1 MAPQKIKITK
11 NEIPNAILSDD
22 VYDICCQYFTN
33 GRLTSIYDPHKYF
46 CNQSNKFQTTLRN
59 INEEL
64 KKIMIMSTVIF
75 FQQLINMLKTSNNTI
90 EHSSSNQPTLVNS
103 CEKGSSKDSTATNE
117 EISNSTIEHSS
128 NPVVD
133 NSSSQ
138 SQHQAWN
145 AETTD
150 LKIKIV
156 KYETENTNIR
166 TRITTL
172 EKDKTDLKF
181 KIEGLEKDNT
191 ELKSKNAGLEK
202 NNEKLRSANTNLEVQ
217 IAESKLKIKELSEK
231 EIDLQIQLT
240 SLEAHLKT
248 LNDQYTTLLAKIEK
262 DEEVIK
268 YLEKEITETNEEK
281 VKVEKNLLAII
292 DDRNE
297 EIKSKNEKIDKLKA
311 ENLKLIMEQKKGKK
325 CNKY

>member
-46 CNQSNKFQTTLRN
+46 CNQSNKFHTTLRN

-103 CEKGSSKDSTATNE
+103 CEKGSSKDSTAANE

-138 SQHQAWN
+138 SQHQVIN
-145 AETTD
+145 IITD
-150 LKIKIV
+150 DNNRSDNWIK
-156 KYETENTNIR
+156 NI
-166 TRITTL
+166 
-172 EKDKTDLKF
+172 F
-181 KIEGLEKDNT
+181 
-191 ELKSKNAGLEK
+191 K
-202 NNEKLRSANTNLEVQ
+202 NNWRF
-217 IAESKLKIKELSEK
+217 I
-231 EIDLQIQLT
+231 
-240 SLEAHLKT
+240 
-248 LNDQYTTLLAKIEK
+248 
-262 DEEVIK
+262 
-268 YLEKEITETNEEK
+268 
-281 VKVEKNLLAII
+281 AII
-292 DDRNE
+292 FALTIICLFTIRVIN
-297 EIKSKNEKIDKLKA
+297 N
-311 ENLKLIMEQKKGKK
+311 N
-325 CNKY
+325 N